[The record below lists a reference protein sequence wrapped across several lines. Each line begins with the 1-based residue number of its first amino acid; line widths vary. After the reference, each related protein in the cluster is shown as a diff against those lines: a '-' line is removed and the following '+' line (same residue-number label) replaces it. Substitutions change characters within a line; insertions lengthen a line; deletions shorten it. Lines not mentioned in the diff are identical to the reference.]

1 MGMAAVRRDDLGRR
15 DTMDAAE
22 LLNEMVELTLAS
34 KADDATDEQRARLE
48 VLLADEP
55 QAIPLYLRIVDDTL
69 TMRAAAVRDA
79 STNDSE
85 CSCSEMPI
93 ESDDV
98 GKQRVFSPSM
108 LKYTRSVPWA
118 IAGCLLFLLVSTP
131 WWWTTGERVAVA
143 AASDKSKSA
152 RVVSVSKVQ
161 WADGAKQFSDWSF
174 VQPGDVMRFNAG
186 LVNLFLSNGVEVL
199 IEGPADVTFVS
210 LEKVFARQGKLAARV
225 GPGAIGFRIETP
237 HAKVI
242 DRGTAF
248 GMSVDGKSRTSVIV
262 YEGVV
267 DLDVVG
273 GPAQSRR
280 TLEKGEGLSI
290 SENGELSRINSV
302 QNADFLEPPQ
312 ARAATTDPGHVI
324 DSVSDNMRS
333 LETTKYYRVIP
344 RGFVEDCRAY
354 VDRDHEWNGLDD
366 RGLPPFLVGGD
377 YVMTF
382 NDDKIVTE
390 FEMAVT
396 LNQPAALYVL
406 VDDRVAPPEWLKR
419 DFVDTHWDVGSDES
433 FPDRIIES
441 GVGPGKC
448 IDHVC
453 SVWRRDVPDASTVV
467 LGALSRE
474 ESDMPAM
481 VVERSMYGIVAVP
494 LNSRTAS
501 GIATQELSHD

>member
-1 MGMAAVRRDDLGRR
+1 MN
-15 DTMDAAE
+15 AAE
-22 LLNEMVELTLAS
+22 LLNEIVELTLAC
-34 KADDATDEQRARLE
+34 KADDATEEQRARLE

-55 QAIPLYLRIVDDTL
+55 QAIRLYLRIVDDTL
-69 TMRAAAVRDA
+69 TLRAAAVRDA
-79 STNDSE
+79 SVNDSD
-85 CSCSEMPI
+85 CACSETPNDA
-93 ESDDV
+93 EELDRTER
-98 GKQRVFSPSM
+98 KFSPSA
-108 LKYTRSVPWA
+108 LKYLRTLPWA
-118 IAGCLLFLLVSTP
+118 IAGCLLFLLAGAP
-131 WWWTTGERVAVA
+131 WWWTAGDRVAIA
-143 AASDKSKSA
+143 AAADKSKSA
-152 RVVSVSKVQ
+152 RVVSVSRVH
-161 WADGAKQFSDWSF
+161 WGAGAKQFNDWSF
-174 VQPGDVMRFNAG
+174 VQPGDVMRFDAG
-186 LVNLFLSNGVEVL
+186 LVNLFLSNGVDVL

-210 LEKVFARQGKLAARV
+210 LQEVFARQGKLSARV
-225 GPGAIGFRIETP
+225 GPGAVGFRIETP
-237 HAKVI
+237 HAKII

-248 GMSVDGKSRTSVIV
+248 GMSVDGKSRTAVIV

-280 TLEKGEGLSI
+280 TLEKGEGLSVG
-290 SENGELSRINSV
+290 ENGELSRINSV

-312 ARAATTDPGHVI
+312 ARAATTDSGHVI

-390 FEMAVT
+390 FEIAVT

-406 VDDRVAPPEWLKR
+406 VDDRVAPPKWLKR

-453 SVWRRDVPDASTVV
+453 SVWRRDVSDASTVV
-467 LGALSRE
+467 LGELSHE
-474 ESDMPAM
+474 ESAMPAM

-494 LNSRTAS
+494 LNARTAGGTS
-501 GIATQELSHD
+501 SKEYGAD